1 MNVYFKKNRCKNTYF
16 MRFLQ
21 ENHGVLSIFI
31 YNICVLIKKEIP
43 LHRFFEHYVNRIL
56 V

>member
-1 MNVYFKKNRCKNTYF
+1 MNVYFKKTDAKILIRY
-16 MRFLQ
+16 LQ

>member
-1 MNVYFKKNRCKNTYF
+1 MNVYFKKTDAKILILCGTCKKTTVF
-16 MRFLQ
+16 
-21 ENHGVLSIFI
+21 LSIFI